1 MNRGYSTTI
10 KETELIK
17 QLYFDNYSAPQIST
31 RLGLSLN
38 RVYRILKKENI
49 QRRNA
54 RASNKLRFEMSPL
67 SYRFKEN
74 INSSEK
80 ELLIAA
86 VMLYFGEGAKSGT
99 TVDFANSDPA
109 TLKIFINF
117 LRKICQIDEKRLRLY
132 LYCFS
137 DQNPSE
143 LISFWSRTLNVRIRN
158 FTKPYIR
165 KISKN
170 LKRTMI
176 KGVLHIRYSDKRLL
190 EKILSL
196 KDSLV
201 EKFT

>member
-1 MNRGYSTTI
+1 M
-10 KETELIK
+10 IK
-17 QLYFDNYSAPQIST
+17 QLYLDNYSAPQIST
-31 RLGLSLN
+31 KLSLSLN

-49 QRRNA
+49 QRRDA
-54 RASNKLRFEMSPL
+54 RASNKLRFEKSPL

-74 INSSEK
+74 IDSFEK

-109 TLKIFINF
+109 TLKIFISF
-117 LRKICQIDEKRLRLY
+117 LRKICRIDEKRLRLY

-137 DQNPSE
+137 DQNPSK
-143 LISFWSRTLNVRIRN
+143 LISFWSKTLNVRIRN

-165 KISKN
+165 KIGKN
-170 LKRTMI
+170 LRRTMI
-176 KGVLHIRYSDKRLL
+176 RGVLHIRYSDKRLL
-190 EKILSL
+190 GEILSL
-196 KDSLV
+196 KDGLV

>member
-1 MNRGYSTTI
+1 MNNEYPTTI
-10 KETELIK
+10 KEIELIK
-17 QLYFDNYSAPQIST
+17 QLYLDNYSAPQIST
-31 RLGLSLN
+31 RLGLPLN

-54 RASNKLRFEMSPL
+54 KASNKLRFERSPL

-117 LRKICQIDEKRLRLY
+117 LRKICRIDEKRLRLY

-137 DQNPSE
+137 NQNPSE
-143 LISFWSRTLNVRIRN
+143 LISFWSKTLNVHIRN

-165 KISKN
+165 KIGEN
-170 LKRTMI
+170 LRRTMAR
-176 KGVLHIRYSDKRLL
+176 GVLHIRYSDKRLL
-190 EKILSL
+190 GEILLL
-196 KDSLV
+196 KDELV
-201 EKFT
+201 KKFI